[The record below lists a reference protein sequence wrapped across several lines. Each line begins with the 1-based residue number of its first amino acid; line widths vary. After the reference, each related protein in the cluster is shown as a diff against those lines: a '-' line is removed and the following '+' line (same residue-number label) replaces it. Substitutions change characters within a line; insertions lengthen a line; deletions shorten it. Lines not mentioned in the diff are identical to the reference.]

1 MNIYY
6 VVTHSIVTVSLI
18 VFSIT
23 ISIKFIILRR
33 NNVENKSE
41 IKRLSAKIVSMNKQI
56 IIKSA
61 SLKTSME
68 NVEFLKKENSSLKSR
83 IEKNNKKV
91 QAISDF
97 IGDIKKT

>member
-1 MNIYY
+1 
-6 VVTHSIVTVSLI
+6 
-18 VFSIT
+18 
-23 ISIKFIILRR
+23 
-33 NNVENKSE
+33 
-41 IKRLSAKIVSMNKQI
+41 MNKQI